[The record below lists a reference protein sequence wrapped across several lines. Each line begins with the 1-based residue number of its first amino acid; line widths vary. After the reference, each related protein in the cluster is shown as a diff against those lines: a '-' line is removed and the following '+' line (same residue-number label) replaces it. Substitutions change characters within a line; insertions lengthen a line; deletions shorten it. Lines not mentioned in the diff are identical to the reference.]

1 MIYILV
7 LIIAA
12 ALIFFLHRENTDLSV
27 SYFTVSSEK
36 LEKDLITAQ
45 ISDFHNTHNTVLQ
58 NSIISSLKENRPDC
72 IFVTGDLIDSRR
84 TDIDCAVAFARKLT
98 EIAPIYYVVGNH
110 EIRSNQYKKIME
122 AFEKTDMI
130 IMHDTSILTEGLNLI
145 GLDDLYTVPYS
156 ERSALFTERYQ
167 KLKDDNR
174 FNLVL
179 FHRPELFDTYCDNE
193 MDLILCG
200 HAHGGQFRLP
210 IIGAVL
216 SPNQGLFPVY
226 TENLYSKGKTKM
238 IVSRGIGNSLF
249 PFRLNNKPE
258 LIYIK
263 LEKKL

>member
-1 MIYILV
+1 
-7 LIIAA
+7 
-12 ALIFFLHRENTDLSV
+12 
-27 SYFTVSSEK
+27 
-36 LEKDLITAQ
+36 
-45 ISDFHNTHNTVLQ
+45 
-58 NSIISSLKENRPDC
+58 
-72 IFVTGDLIDSRR
+72 
-84 TDIDCAVAFARKLT
+84 
-98 EIAPIYYVVGNH
+98 
-110 EIRSNQYKKIME
+110 
-122 AFEKTDMI
+122 
-130 IMHDTSILTEGLNLI
+130 
-145 GLDDLYTVPYS
+145 
-156 ERSALFTERYQ
+156 
-167 KLKDDNR
+167 
-174 FNLVL
+174 
-179 FHRPELFDTYCDNE
+179 

>member
-1 MIYILV
+1 M
-7 LIIAA
+7 
-12 ALIFFLHRENTDLSV
+12 
-27 SYFTVSSEK
+27 
-36 LEKDLITAQ
+36 
-45 ISDFHNTHNTVLQ
+45 
-58 NSIISSLKENRPDC
+58 
-72 IFVTGDLIDSRR
+72 
-84 TDIDCAVAFARKLT
+84 
-98 EIAPIYYVVGNH
+98 YYVVGNH
-110 EIRSNQYKKIME
+110 EIRSNQYEKIME

-156 ERSALFTERYQ
+156 ERSTLFTERYQ
-167 KLKDDNR
+167 KLKDDSR

-193 MDLILCG
+193 IDLILCG